1 MVATVIP
8 YKFNSLKTRN
18 IFIDVVQRKGFQI
31 TNISERPISS
41 KAKASNSWIPGEVN
55 IESTE
60 TKYIYEVFVSKELEG
75 NDRFAL
81 NNLAW
86 LLETED
92 PWKSWIKS
100 FFGFMIGMFVIL
112 FLLAYFFPNLGSGI
126 SLSKTTQDI
135 FNKLFSIIWFIV
147 IPLFGAIYVWK
158 NNAKVINKARE
169 VVENYFGK
177 ESVSIF

>member
-8 YKFNSLKTRN
+8 YKFNSLKTRD
-18 IFIDVVQRKGFQI
+18 IFIDMVQRKGFQI

-75 NDRFAL
+75 NDRIAL

-86 LLETED
+86 ILETGN
-92 PWKSWIKS
+92 PW
-100 FFGFMIGMFVIL
+100 
-112 FLLAYFFPNLGSGI
+112 I
-126 SLSKTTQDI
+126 S
-135 FNKLFSIIWFIV
+135 
-147 IPLFGAIYVWK
+147 
-158 NNAKVINKARE
+158 
-169 VVENYFGK
+169 
-177 ESVSIF
+177 

>member
-92 PWKSWIKS
+92 PWKS
-100 FFGFMIGMFVIL
+100 
-112 FLLAYFFPNLGSGI
+112 
-126 SLSKTTQDI
+126 
-135 FNKLFSIIWFIV
+135 
-147 IPLFGAIYVWK
+147 
-158 NNAKVINKARE
+158 
-169 VVENYFGK
+169 
-177 ESVSIF
+177 